1 MKINNNTS
9 VPGIYKYTEGITVEY
24 GDFVVFKGNLYV
36 CITSQIDGYKIDN
49 VNIDELDQKHFKTYL
64 GGDKMEWEDFEKLY
78 TGIEKTTDDK
88 LITSPVLSKVLKRLM
103 FGIDS
108 SGIITE
114 EVVSKLPY
122 ISPGIKEFIDSNLS
136 PSAAL
141 EQLILSDAPEFN
153 NLCIKV
159 SRDLLKNYLPSVD
172 SLGDDILFDS
182 VILKHYTYRENANTI
197 DSYPL
202 RIRIQ
207 EVIDHINGVCLY
219 RYVKLLDVTPSTEI
233 IDFGEENIGKPS
245 SWKISTVNLDY
256 LSRLDAVLKY
266 ISDKEN
272 SKSIGESKFNFKDI
286 TIPQSTIDTTTNS
299 KTYTFDKKF
308 ETDFENVTLT
318 ISVKDQE
325 NTKLR
330 RNYSMT
336 TNLYD
341 KEIKYSFLPG
351 ITIERRNDT
360 SVSII
365 LTAPDDI
372 NINRVDLINVYTKN
386 YGNSWNSET
395 KTGNN

>member
-1 MKINNNTS
+1 M
-9 VPGIYKYTEGITVEY
+9 
-24 GDFVVFKGNLYV
+24 
-36 CITSQIDGYKIDN
+36 
-49 VNIDELDQKHFKTYL
+49 
-64 GGDKMEWEDFEKLY
+64 
-78 TGIEKTTDDK
+78 
-88 LITSPVLSKVLKRLM
+88 
-103 FGIDS
+103 
-108 SGIITE
+108 
-114 EVVSKLPY
+114 
-122 ISPGIKEFIDSNLS
+122 
-136 PSAAL
+136 
-141 EQLILSDAPEFN
+141 
-153 NLCIKV
+153 
-159 SRDLLKNYLPSVD
+159 
-172 SLGDDILFDS
+172 
-182 VILKHYTYRENANTI
+182 
-197 DSYPL
+197 